1 MKYIRIQFSVDLGDI
16 ILFSLFNL
24 KTYFRSM
31 IIMLIGFLF
40 HWTEKY
46 KMKTLKQIYTKIHI
60 VLIVVQQN

>member
-1 MKYIRIQFSVDLGDI
+1 MFCNDKEIKYIRIQFSEDLGYI

-31 IIMLIGFLF
+31 IIMLIEILF

-46 KMKTLKQIYTKIHI
+46 KMKTLKQIYTQKFI
-60 VLIVVQQN
+60 